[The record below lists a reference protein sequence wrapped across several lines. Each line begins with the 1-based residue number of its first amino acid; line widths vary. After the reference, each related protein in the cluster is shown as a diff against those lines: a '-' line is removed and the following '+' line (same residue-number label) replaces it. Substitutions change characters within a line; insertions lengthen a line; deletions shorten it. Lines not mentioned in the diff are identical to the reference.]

1 MEQQRALTPVSL
13 RQMAETVEG
22 SFLFRFER

>member
-1 MEQQRALTPVSL
+1 MERQRALTPVSL

-22 SFLFRFER
+22 SFIFRFER